1 MSHGFDEFRQ
11 RYYKVENMSDWSN
24 GTIDTL
30 EKRSECM
37 IEQYDD
43 YTETQLN
50 RQVSRFLLM
59 HCVKI
64 HLLLIR

>member
-1 MSHGFDEFRQ
+1 MSHGFDTFRL
-11 RYYKVENMSDWSN
+11 RYDRVQKMSDWSN
-24 GTIDTL
+24 DTINTL

-37 IEQYDD
+37 IEQYDG

-59 HCVKI
+59 YCV
-64 HLLLIR
+64 

>member
-24 GTIDTL
+24 DTISTL

-37 IEQYDD
+37 IKQYDD

-59 HCVKI
+59 YCV
-64 HLLLIR
+64 